1 MLRIMSF
8 NQTPVTMCTALA
20 ATASSTG
27 VNLAGGGRHQLLLSG
42 TFGGATAKLQVS
54 HTGQGGTWVDVT
66 GASLTAPGTL
76 EFATGGGALY
86 RITTGAGTGTAIDGT
101 AAQIE

>member
-1 MLRIMSF
+1 MSF
-8 NQTPVTMCTALA
+8 NQTPVTMCSALA
-20 ATASSTG
+20 GATQSTG

-54 HTGQGGTWVDVT
+54 HTGQGGTYVDVT

-76 EFATGGGALY
+76 EFATGGGAWY
-86 RITTGAGTGTAIDGT
+86 RISTAGGVGSSIDGT